1 MAGRIRKSGRL
12 RNTAAWL
19 IFLKIVHKS
28 AVGKIGMNCPGNKV
42 IINKVNDESLLQR
55 KRENMGYSDQKLS
68 EEKVFKDPVH
78 RYVHV
83 RDKVIWDLI
92 GTKEFQRL
100 RRIKQLGTTFL
111 TFHGAEHSRF
121 NHSLGVYEIVRRI
134 VDDVFR
140 DREDWNKELRLL
152 TLCAALL
159 HDLGH
164 GPFSHSF
171 EKVFDFDHEA
181 FTQQI
186 ILGDTEVNKVLRRVD
201 PSFPKEVAE
210 IIGKTSEHKLVIS
223 LISSQIDADRMDYL
237 QRDAYYT
244 GVSYGHFDMERIL
257 RVMRPRED
265 FVVIKKSGMHAVE
278 DYIMSRYQMYWQI
291 YFHPVTRSAEVILTK
306 ILHRA
311 KDLYHQSYK
320 FKHEPVHFHSSFNNK
335 MSLGDFL
342 KLDEA
347 IILFYFQMW
356 QEEDDPILSDLCN
369 RFVNRNL
376 FKYVEFDP
384 AKEYKKT
391 AELADLFLQ
400 AGIDPDYYLVV
411 DSSSDLPYDF
421 YRPGEEEE
429 RLPIYLLMESG
440 EIRELSRESE
450 IVDAIS
456 GKRRTDHKLYFP
468 LDLLKDHSANRA
480 VKERICALLEI

>member
-1 MAGRIRKSGRL
+1 
-12 RNTAAWL
+12 
-19 IFLKIVHKS
+19 
-28 AVGKIGMNCPGNKV
+28 
-42 IINKVNDESLLQR
+42 
-55 KRENMGYSDQKLS
+55 MGYGKEKLS

-121 NHSLGVYEIVRRI
+121 NHSLGVYEIIRRI

-140 DREDWNKELRLL
+140 GRKEWDDESRLL
-152 TLCAALL
+152 SLCAALL

-171 EKVFDFDHEA
+171 EKVFDLDHEQ
-181 FTQQI
+181 FTQEI
-186 ILGDTEVNKVLRRVD
+186 ILGDTEVNSILRKVEET
-201 PSFPKEVAE
+201 FPKKVAE
-210 IIGKTSEHKLVIS
+210 VIGKTSNNKLVIS

-265 FVVIKKSGMHAVE
+265 QVVIKKSGMHAVE
-278 DYIMSRYQMYWQI
+278 DYIMSRYQMYWQV

-311 KDLYHQSYK
+311 KVLFEEGYN
-320 FKHEPVHFHSSFNNK
+320 FKCKPIHFYSLFKNEVSLHEY
-335 MSLGDFL
+335 L

-347 IILFYFQMW
+347 IMFYYFQMW
-356 QEEDDPILSDLCN
+356 QEEDDWVLKDLCT

-384 AKEYKKT
+384 AKQFKKM
-391 AELADLFLQ
+391 AELVFLFKK

-421 YRPGEEEE
+421 YRPGEEGE
-429 RLPIYLLMESG
+429 RIPIYLLMENG
-440 EIRELSRESE
+440 ELRELSRESE

-468 LDLLKDHSANRA
+468 LDLLQKIPDSKLKN
-480 VKERICALLEI
+480 EIFSLLGI

>member
-1 MAGRIRKSGRL
+1 MA
-12 RNTAAWL
+12 
-19 IFLKIVHKS
+19 
-28 AVGKIGMNCPGNKV
+28 
-42 IINKVNDESLLQR
+42 
-55 KRENMGYSDQKLS
+55 YSQEKLV

-83 RDKVIWDLI
+83 RDRVIWDLI

-100 RRIKQLGTTFL
+100 RRIKQLGTTYL

-121 NHSLGVYEIVRRI
+121 NHSLGVYEIIRRI
-134 VDDVFR
+134 IDDVFDGR
-140 DREDWNKELRLL
+140 PEWNSEQRLL
-152 TLCAALL
+152 SLCAALL

-171 EKVFDFDHEA
+171 EKVFDLDHEA
-181 FTQQI
+181 FTQKI
-186 ILGDTEVNKVLRRVD
+186 ILGNTEVNRVLTKVSKD
-201 PSFPKEVAE
+201 FPKMVAE
-210 IIGKTSEHKLVIS
+210 VIAKTSPNKLVIS

-237 QRDAYYT
+237 QRDAYFT

-257 RVMRPRED
+257 RVMRPKED
-265 FVVIKKSGMHAVE
+265 QVVIKQSGMHAVE
-278 DYIMSRYQMYWQI
+278 DYIMSRYQMYWQV

-311 KDLYHQSYK
+311 KHLYQKGYQ
-320 FKHEPVHFHSSFNNK
+320 FKQEPIHFYSVFAENITLH
-335 MSLGDFL
+335 DYL

-347 IILFYFQMW
+347 VILYYFQMW
-356 QEEDDPILSDLCN
+356 EEEEDSILRDLCV
-369 RFVNRNL
+369 RFMDRNL

-384 AKEYKKT
+384 AKEYKKLS
-391 AELADLFLQ
+391 ELSTLFAK
-400 AGIDPDYYLVV
+400 AGLDPEYYLVV

-429 RLPIYLLMESG
+429 RLPIQLLMKNG
-440 EIRELSRESE
+440 EVRELSRESQ

-468 LDLLKDHSANRA
+468 ADLLKDDSSKKNIKKQIRN
-480 VKERICALLEI
+480 LLDL